1 MDSIVAEWVKFSDR
15 SLASANYLYT
25 MVPPPYEEICNLCQ
39 QSAEKILKAFL
50 IYSGINPKKA
60 HDLEE
65 LRAECE
71 IIEKSFN
78 IIIKECARLTDYAV
92 KARYPFE
99 ITISDSDTIA
109 ALADSEQINEFVKE
123 KII

>member
-1 MDSIVAEWVKFSDR
+1 MDSITAEWVKYSDR
-15 SLASANYLYT
+15 ALASAKYLYT
-25 MVPPPYEEICNLCQ
+25 MAPPPHEEICNLCQ

-50 IYSGINPKKA
+50 IYSGIKPKKT

-65 LRAECE
+65 LRIDCE
-71 IIEKSFN
+71 VIEKSFN
-78 IIIKECARLTDYAV
+78 SIIKECARLIDYAV

-99 ITISDSDTIA
+99 ITILDSDTVA
-109 ALADSEQINEFVKE
+109 ALSDSEKINEFTKT